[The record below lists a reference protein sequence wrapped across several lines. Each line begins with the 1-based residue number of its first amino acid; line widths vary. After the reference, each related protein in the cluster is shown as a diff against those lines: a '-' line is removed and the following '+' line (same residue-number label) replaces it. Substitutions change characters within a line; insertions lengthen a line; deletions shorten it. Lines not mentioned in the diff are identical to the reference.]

1 MGSVNVNVNWYR
13 RSIWYFHSHH
23 QTSMKNGKYF
33 IVLFCNKKKVKILYK
48 CMKRTTITEY
58 WHEFKTQKKP
68 DFVKVQGGKR
78 NQEQIF
84 ELALIFPKTRWSTNP
99 WVKDSLGRN
108 IPADMEDDKFRIK
121 EILPYWKEELIYD
134 FQIKKRI
141 RFHEMMEKIYPIT
154 EIAQIFTLNN
164 KLFVQVENDV
174 WLYGNKNLN
183 DSERLFNIVRE
194 NLIKKKRGNFIF
206 VKDIT
211 THQRKLLY
219 NLLESKGFKRREL
232 FRHYSY

>member
-1 MGSVNVNVNWYR
+1 
-13 RSIWYFHSHH
+13 
-23 QTSMKNGKYF
+23 MKKGKYF
-33 IVLFCNKKKVKILYK
+33 IVLFCNKKRIKILYK

-58 WHEFKTQKKP
+58 WHEFKTQRKP
-68 DFVKVQGGKR
+68 DFVKIQGGKR

-84 ELALIFPKTRWSTNP
+84 ELALVFPKTRWSTNP

-108 IPADMEDDKFRIK
+108 ISANMEDEKFRIK
-121 EILPYWKEELIYD
+121 EIIPYWKEELIYD

-141 RFHEMMEKIYPIT
+141 RFHEMMGKIYPIT

-164 KLFVQVENDV
+164 KLFVQIENDV
-174 WLYGNKNLN
+174 WLYGNKNLT
-183 DSERLFNIVRE
+183 DSERLFELVKENI
-194 NLIKKKRGNFIF
+194 LKQKRGNFIF
-206 VKDIT
+206 VKDVT